1 MSSLHPFT
9 PTYVNAN
16 PKVRL
21 ARRLAI
27 LSIKTAATIDAL
39 MQICIASQSQS
50 SGVFVNIQFLDVH
63 ANFYFRIFDILKCVF
78 TQWVH
83 MHRRAELDIRNKLA
97 MEGTL
102 ISTPADA
109 MFKMSIL
116 LPVWLYI

>member
-27 LSIKTAATIDAL
+27 LSIKTVATIDAL
-39 MQICIASQSQS
+39 MKICIASQSQS
-50 SGVFVNIQFLDVH
+50 SGVFVNIQCLDVH

-83 MHRRAELDIRNKLA
+83 MHRRAELD
-97 MEGTL
+97 
-102 ISTPADA
+102 
-109 MFKMSIL
+109 F
-116 LPVWLYI
+116 PVGVALVC